1 MFDILIILNKLFTFN
16 FYLSAND
23 IIIIYL
29 KESISDDLGFI
40 FVTKFITLILFLS
53 CLCDL

>member
-1 MFDILIILNKLFTFN
+1 MFDILIILNKLFIFN
-16 FYLSAND
+16 FYLSVND
-23 IIIIYL
+23 IIIYL
-29 KESISDDLGFI
+29 KESVSDDLGFI